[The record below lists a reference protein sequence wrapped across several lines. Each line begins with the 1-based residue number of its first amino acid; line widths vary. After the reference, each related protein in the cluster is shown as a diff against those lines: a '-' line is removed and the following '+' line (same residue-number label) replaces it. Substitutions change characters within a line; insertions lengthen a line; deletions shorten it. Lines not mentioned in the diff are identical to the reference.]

1 MILDSKSYQ
10 EMVERLEDVED
21 RQMLEELR
29 ARVRG
34 GSVVVFHA
42 NGKGRHTR
50 AVVEELSQELLKKG
64 LQPVTV
70 SELLGRCNASGTM
83 IPSSATVRP
92 YKPDDFAAVVRLLAD
107 LDPLKRLNYSAS
119 DWERLFGTSLQG
131 REAFVIETG
140 GSVVGVGV
148 LRQRFL
154 FGDYLELFAIAAL
167 AHGRGYGRAL
177 LAHLESVVFRRAKNL
192 FVCVSD
198 FNHQARRFYE
208 RNGYTEIGPILH
220 LLIPGSSEILLRNT
234 TGPAKSV

>member
-1 MILDSKSYQ
+1 
-10 EMVERLEDVED
+10 
-21 RQMLEELR
+21 
-29 ARVRG
+29 
-34 GSVVVFHA
+34 
-42 NGKGRHTR
+42 
-50 AVVEELSQELLKKG
+50 
-64 LQPVTV
+64 
-70 SELLGRCNASGTM
+70 M
-83 IPSSATVRP
+83 IPSPATVRP
-92 YKPDDFAAVVRLLAD
+92 YKPEDFAAVFRLLTD
-107 LDPLKRLNYSAS
+107 LDTLKRLNYSAS
-119 DWERLFGTSLQG
+119 DWERLLGTSLQG

-154 FGDYLELFAIAAL
+154 FGDYLELFAIAAS
-167 AHGRGYGRAL
+167 AHRRGYGRAL

-220 LLIPGSSEILLRNT
+220 LLIPGSSEILLRKT